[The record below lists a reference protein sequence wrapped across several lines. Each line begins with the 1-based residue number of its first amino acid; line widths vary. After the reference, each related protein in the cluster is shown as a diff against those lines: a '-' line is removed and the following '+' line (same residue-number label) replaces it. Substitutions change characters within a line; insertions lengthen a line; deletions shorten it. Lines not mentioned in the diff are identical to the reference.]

1 MTNEYEPKQIKAL
14 ICNILNEIE
23 ANFKR
28 PKAKMLPMKDIY
40 TIMLDLKS
48 LFNIYSNLDKKDCGK
63 IVIKRYIKLI
73 NLMITL
79 EKEGSKLVEYHDQL
93 KNAYKLAARVSLE
106 HFLIY
111 FEWDSDDKVYEKR
124 INILQGYVYFLNTMC
139 YNRKIRKL
147 IVNMP
152 SGYGKTRPEKLY
164 EAFRLRN
171 RPHNNVYVGV

>member
-1 MTNEYEPKQIKAL
+1 MESDINPKQIKEL
-14 ICNILNEIE
+14 ICSILDELE
-23 ANFKR
+23 GNFRK
-28 PKAKMLPMKDIY
+28 PKQQMLPIDRIFP
-40 TIMLDLKS
+40 IMQDLKA
-48 LFNIYSNLDKKDCGK
+48 LFDTYSELDRKDCGK
-63 IVIKRYIKLI
+63 LVITRYIKLI

-79 EKEGSKLVEYHDQL
+79 EIDGKKLVEYHNQL

-124 INILQGYVYFLNTMC
+124 VNILQAYVYYLNTMC
-139 YNRKIRKL
+139 YNRKVRKL

-171 RPHNNVYVGV
+171 

>member
-1 MTNEYEPKQIKAL
+1 MASEIDPKQIKEL
-14 ICNILNEIE
+14 ICSILDELE
-23 ANFKR
+23 RNFRK
-28 PKAKMLPMKDIY
+28 PKSKMLPYDKIFPIMKD
-40 TIMLDLKS
+40 LRS
-48 LFNIYSNLDKKDCGK
+48 LFDTYSELNRKDCGK
-63 IVIKRYIKLI
+63 LVITRYIKLI

-79 EKEGSKLVEYHDQL
+79 ELKADRLVEYHDEL

-124 INILQGYVYFLNTMC
+124 VNILQGYVYYLNTMC
-139 YNRKIRKL
+139 YNRKVRKL

-171 RPHNNVYVGV
+171 

>member
-1 MTNEYEPKQIKAL
+1 
-14 ICNILNEIE
+14 
-23 ANFKR
+23 
-28 PKAKMLPMKDIY
+28 MLA
-40 TIMLDLKS
+40 
-48 LFNIYSNLDKKDCGK
+48 
-63 IVIKRYIKLI
+63 
-73 NLMITL
+73 L
-79 EKEGSKLVEYHDQL
+79 EKDNMKLVEYHDQL
-93 KNAYKLAARVSLE
+93 KDAYKLAARVSLE

-124 INILQGYVYFLNTMC
+124 VNILQGYVYFLNTMC

-171 RPHNNVYVGV
+171 

>member
-1 MTNEYEPKQIKAL
+1 MTNEYEPKQVKAL
-14 ICNILNEIE
+14 ICNILDELE
-23 ANFKR
+23 DNFKR
-28 PKAKMLPMKDIY
+28 VSSKMLPLDKIY
-40 TIMLDLKS
+40 SVMQDLKS
-48 LFNIYSNLDKKDCGK
+48 LFNIYSDLDRKDCGK
-63 IVIKRYIKLI
+63 IVITRYIKLI

-79 EKEGSKLVEYHDQL
+79 EKEGNKLIEYHDQL

-111 FEWDSDDKVYEKR
+111 YEWDSDDKVYEKR
-124 INILQGYVYFLNTMC
+124 INILQGYVYYLNTMC
-139 YNRKIRKL
+139 YNRKVRKL

-171 RPHNNVYVGV
+171 

>member
-1 MTNEYEPKQIKAL
+1 MANEYEPKQIKAL
-14 ICNILNEIE
+14 ICNILDELE

-28 PKAKMLPMKDIY
+28 PKAKMLPLEKIFP
-40 TIMLDLKS
+40 IMQDLKA
-48 LFNIYSNLDKKDCGK
+48 LFSTYSELDRKDCGK
-63 IVIKRYIKLI
+63 IVIQRYIKLI
-73 NLMITL
+73 NLMLTL

-171 RPHNNVYVGV
+171 RPHNNVYERV

>member
-1 MTNEYEPKQIKAL
+1 MCQKMNNEYDPKQIKAL
-14 ICNILNEIE
+14 ICNILDELE
-23 ANFKR
+23 ANFRKSVYN
-28 PKAKMLPMKDIY
+28 MLPLDQIFPIMKDLKVLFETY
-40 TIMLDLKS
+40 SQLDR
-48 LFNIYSNLDKKDCGK
+48 KDCGK

-73 NLMITL
+73 NLMIAL
-79 EKEGSKLVEYHDQL
+79 EKNNEKLVEYHDQL

-111 FEWDSDDKVYEKR
+111 YEWDSDDKVYEKR
-124 INILQGYVYFLNTMC
+124 VNILQGYVYFLNTMC

-171 RPHNNVYVGV
+171 

>member
-1 MTNEYEPKQIKAL
+1 MNSNDFDPKQIKAL
-14 ICNILNEIE
+14 ICNILDELE
-23 ANFKR
+23 ANFKK
-28 PKAKMLPMKDIY
+28 PVSKMLPIDKIFP
-40 TIMLDLKS
+40 IMQDLRALFDTYSELDR
-48 LFNIYSNLDKKDCGK
+48 KDCGK
-63 IVIKRYIKLI
+63 IVITRYIKLI
-73 NLMITL
+73 NLMLAL
-79 EKEGSKLVEYHDQL
+79 EKDNMKLVEYHDQL
-93 KNAYKLAARVSLE
+93 KDAYKLAARVSLE

-124 INILQGYVYFLNTMC
+124 VNILQGYVYFLNTMC

-171 RPHNNVYVGV
+171 